1 MIHYTCDRC
10 QKRIDTDQETMFQVR
25 IEISSVAPPEPQLD
39 ADEQEAAR
47 EFMDLDETIDE
58 LNTTA
63 GETEDPAPLSF
74 DLCPECFTRYAQDP
88 LGMNSGE
95 LGFSKN

>member
-10 QKRIDTDQETMFQVR
+10 QKRIDTDQEMLFQVR

-39 ADEQEAAR
+39 ADEQQAAR
-47 EFMDLDETIDE
+47 EFMELDETIDE
-58 LNTTA
+58 LVGT
-63 GETEDPAPLSF
+63 GSESEDPTPLSF

-88 LGMNSGE
+88 LGMNSSE

>member
-25 IEISSVAPPEPQLD
+25 VEISSVAPPEPQLD

-47 EFMDLDETIDE
+47 EFMEIDEAIDE
-58 LNTTA
+58 LNPTA
-63 GETEDPAPLSF
+63 GETEDPAPLS
-74 DLCPECFTRYAQDP
+74 
-88 LGMNSGE
+88 
-95 LGFSKN
+95 